1 MLNDTPHA
9 FRGCGIECIQTGSN
23 LKTHRRN
30 GVHAQALNSFQNFR
44 GSTGRMTSE
53 QYNPFGSCNTHG
65 RTPPRKMFIISDIV
79 LRMMLGIRVL
89 TGLQKGCLDESP

>member
-1 MLNDTPHA
+1 M
-9 FRGCGIECIQTGSN
+9 
-23 LKTHRRN
+23 
-30 GVHAQALNSFQNFR
+30 
-44 GSTGRMTSE
+44 MSE
-53 QYNPFGSCNTHG
+53 PYNPFGSCNTHG